1 MNNDYFQ
8 RQLNKETTSD
18 YITENV
24 GSLLKIEKEARI
36 ALVLVSKSLYKI
48 AFESTYQTL
57 PVLIDT
63 DRVVPELEYDKATV
77 HYGVLDVLGEHKCAQ
92 MGTFLGSWEH

>member
-36 ALVLVSKSLYKI
+36 ALVLVSKSLYTI
-48 AFESTYQTL
+48 AFECENRQGQG
-57 PVLIDT
+57 
-63 DRVVPELEYDKATV
+63 K
-77 HYGVLDVLGEHKCAQ
+77 
-92 MGTFLGSWEH
+92 